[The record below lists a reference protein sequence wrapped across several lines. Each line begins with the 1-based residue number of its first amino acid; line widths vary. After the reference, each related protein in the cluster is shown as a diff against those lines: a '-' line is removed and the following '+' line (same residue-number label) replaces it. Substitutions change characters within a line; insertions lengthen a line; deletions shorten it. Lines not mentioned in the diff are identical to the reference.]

1 MYSFLIFAIWDVCVL
16 TWRHIFFVVVTAG
29 IQHGSRVV
37 RDLQPV
43 HVVFALLLVNRTAFS

>member
-1 MYSFLIFAIWDVCVL
+1 MGCLRTNLAPHF
-16 TWRHIFFVVVTAG
+16 FFVVVTAG

-37 RDLQPV
+37 RDLQLV